1 MLVYVV
7 GAPGSGKTAVVPHLR
22 QRLDEWVV
30 FDWDALLGGAT
41 ALAAVDVRRS
51 PEHWARYDELVLAS
65 VAEVR
70 RSGLSCVVL
79 GVRTPAEL
87 AHWPVDR
94 WILLDCDDEERG
106 RRLVEAGRPDD
117 RDGAISDAA
126 RDRAQGLQAIDTS
139 AMPPEAVAEELASL
153 IGRAESAFREI

>member
-7 GAPGSGKTAVVPHLR
+7 GAPGSGKTAVAPHLR
-22 QRLDEWVV
+22 RLLDEWVV
-30 FDWDALLGGAT
+30 FDWDALLESAT
-41 ALAAVDVRRS
+41 ALAGVEVRSS
-51 PEHWARYDELVLAS
+51 PDLWARYDDLVLAA
-65 VAEVR
+65 VAAVGQSGVR
-70 RSGLSCVVL
+70 CVVL
-79 GVRTPAEL
+79 GVRTPQEL

-106 RRLVEAGRPDD
+106 RRLVEAGRPHD
-117 RDGAISDAA
+117 REEAVADAA

-139 AMPPEAVAEELASL
+139 ALPPREVAEELASL